1 MMAQNVSFIEQLKNS
16 LSQSYVWSK
25 QHPADHLS
33 SYSLIDIKIGDE
45 IVIQVLSLQVQ
56 YNYGYT
62 IHSYIN
68 PNHPVWMTKIGMMFG
83 QGYSFNDNG
92 EQQLVCPA
100 DPDYAA
106 SIIEKILLEVYGSLD
121 KASVTCELP

>member
-1 MMAQNVSFIEQLKNS
+1 
-16 LSQSYVWSK
+16 
-25 QHPADHLS
+25 
-33 SYSLIDIKIGDE
+33 
-45 IVIQVLSLQVQ
+45 
-56 YNYGYT
+56 
-62 IHSYIN
+62 
-68 PNHPVWMTKIGMMFG
+68 MTKIGMMFG
-83 QGYSFNDNG
+83 QGNSFNDNG